1 MKISGEDKSSLSSLM
16 VTSTGQMVVSPVTS
30 VRSVSSTTNSSDDY
44 QASDVAQWLEEAG
57 AALDDSSDIDMARV
71 DSIRQ
76 ALSEGQL
83 SLDPQ
88 ALSQAI
94 LEMHRG

>member
-1 MKISGEDKSSLSSLM
+1 M
-16 VTSTGQMVVSPVTS
+16 SPPAAP
-30 VRSVSSTTNSSDDY
+30 RVSSTTNSSDDY
-44 QASDVAQWLEEAG
+44 QASDVAQWLDEAG